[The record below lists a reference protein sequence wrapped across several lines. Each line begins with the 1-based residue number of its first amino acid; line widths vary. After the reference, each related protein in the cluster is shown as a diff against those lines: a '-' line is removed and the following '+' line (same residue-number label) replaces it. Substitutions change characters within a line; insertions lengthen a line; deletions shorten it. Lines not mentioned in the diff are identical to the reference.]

1 MKHYIKKTV
10 KPETEWEEFK
20 KLFPIEKN
28 RQKFKNLTVK
38 NGKIVNIETDDP
50 KMIKFVKEKGLIINE

>member
-1 MKHYIKKTV
+1 MKHYIK
-10 KPETEWEEFK
+10 ETAKGATDWTEFK

-38 NGKIVNIETDDP
+38 NGKLLTL
-50 KMIKFVKEKGLIINE
+50 KLMTQK

>member
-1 MKHYIKKTV
+1 MKHYIKETV
-10 KPETEWEEFK
+10 KPDTEWTEFK

-38 NGKIVNIETDDP
+38 NGKIINIETDDSEIIEF
-50 KMIKFVKEKGLIINE
+50 IKSLGLKKN

>member
-10 KPETEWEEFK
+10 KPETEWTEFK

-38 NGKIVNIETDDP
+38 NGKIINIETDDSEIIEF
-50 KMIKFVKEKGLIINE
+50 IKSLGFKKN

>member
-1 MKHYIKKTV
+1 MKHYIKETV
-10 KPETEWEEFK
+10 KPETDWTEFK

-38 NGKIVNIETDDP
+38 NGKIVNIETDDA